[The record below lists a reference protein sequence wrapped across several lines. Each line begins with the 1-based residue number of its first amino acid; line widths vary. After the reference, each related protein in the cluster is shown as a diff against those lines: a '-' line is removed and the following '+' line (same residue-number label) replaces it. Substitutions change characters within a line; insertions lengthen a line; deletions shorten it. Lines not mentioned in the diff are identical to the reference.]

1 MSIAT
6 GSNTA
11 MPTPAAAR
19 PASGEPDSTSAATAP
34 ATAGTAGTA
43 AGAGTAA
50 ASAGRVAATGEDLIQ
65 VGASSAG
72 AVERALAAAVQDADR
87 IGDLLDVLRTA
98 RLWLPLPGDGRP
110 VVRGT
115 AVTLPTVSYLGSDFV
130 PAYSSPELLARLA
143 DPHLPDTPADLKPA
157 SVDQTAGADR
167 PVPPP
172 NPEIA
177 ILPHVVVRAADLARL
192 LPPDVGI
199 ALNAGAS
206 ESVPVYP
213 QGVSYLA
220 AGADDD
226 WTRVRIGALP
236 VRPDGLL
243 ASVAAELIRIPAV
256 ASAAAAWLS
265 VQFAGEGLLIAVT
278 LDSPNDPEARDS
290 VIAAVERAAWQAA
303 AADAGFPIDV
313 TFPGE
318 SEPDDIDQQ
327 MTAVGTAFYRR

>member
-11 MPTPAAAR
+11 MPTETAAP
-19 PASGEPDSTSAATAP
+19 PASGEPDSTGAEAAFT
-34 ATAGTAGTA
+34 G
-43 AGAGTAA
+43 AA
-50 ASAGRVAATGEDLIQ
+50 ASAAAALPGDEDADQ
-65 VGASSAG
+65 VSASTAG
-72 AVERALAAAVQDADR
+72 AVERALAAAVRDADR

-98 RLWLPLPGDGRP
+98 RLWLPLPDDGRP

-143 DPHLPDTPADLKPA
+143 DPHPAGVSAAQEPSGSTEPA
-157 SVDQTAGADR
+157 AAQQ
-167 PVPPP
+167 PVPPADP
-172 NPEIA
+172 GIA
-177 ILPHVVVRAADLARL
+177 VLPHVVVRAADLARL

-226 WTRVRIGALP
+226 WTRVRVGALP

-243 ASVAAELIRIPAV
+243 ASIAAELMRIPAV
-256 ASAAAAWLS
+256 AEAAAAWLS

-278 LDSPNDPEARDS
+278 LDSPNDPDARDS

-318 SEPDDIDQQ
+318 SDPDDIDLQ
-327 MTAVGTAFYRR
+327 MADVGTAFYRR